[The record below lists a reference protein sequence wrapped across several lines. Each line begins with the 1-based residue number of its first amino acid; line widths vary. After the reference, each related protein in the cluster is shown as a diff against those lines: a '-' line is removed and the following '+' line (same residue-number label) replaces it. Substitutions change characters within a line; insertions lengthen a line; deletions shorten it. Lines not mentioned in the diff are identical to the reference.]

1 MIYLLL
7 TRALLINDSL
17 FIFNA
22 INLFYI
28 TLMIKDLVTS
38 YNIYNFI

>member
-1 MIYLLL
+1 MIYFLL
-7 TRALLINDSL
+7 TRALLVNDSL
-17 FIFNA
+17 SVFDA

-38 YNIYNFI
+38 YNIYSFI